1 MAEQLKATLDAIP
14 DLLFELGLDGRYYSV
29 HSPNESLLV
38 ASPSYLIGKT
48 VPQVLAPESAAIVM
62 DALQEAHEKGWSQ
75 RKQYQ
80 RKTAQGLLWFEL
92 SVVKK
97 ATLNDERPRI
107 MVLSRD
113 ITERKVTAE

>member
-1 MAEQLKATLDAIP
+1 MAEQLKATLDVIP

-29 HSPNESLLV
+29 HSPNESLLA

-75 RKQYQ
+75 GKQYQ
-80 RKTAQGLLWFEL
+80 RKTALGPSKPIL
-92 SVVKK
+92 S
-97 ATLNDERPRI
+97 PRKI
-107 MVLSRD
+107 RVLKPLIKVLSP
-113 ITERKVTAE
+113 